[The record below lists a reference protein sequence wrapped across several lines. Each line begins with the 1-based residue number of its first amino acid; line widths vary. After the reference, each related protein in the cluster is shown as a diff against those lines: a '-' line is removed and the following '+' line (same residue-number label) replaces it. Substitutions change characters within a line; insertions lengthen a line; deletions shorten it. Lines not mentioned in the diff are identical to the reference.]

1 MLPLVAAK
9 VAADPTHE
17 LSLAHSEALQRAAE
31 AAQVAPGTGSAHPL
45 PLFRCHSQL
54 PQQPQHQPPAT
65 QQEIPAA
72 QQQQPDGVEPQ
83 QQEAT
88 KQQQPATQQ
97 QDVDMQEQQP
107 QQQQQQQQPSLMSFV
122 SGVVGRLN
130 YTFSDLQYAALWG
143 EDPIPDRPGTFH
155 LSGLQ
160 EGYRFDEISRM
171 MRRLGFNAV
180 GVRSHATCSACTV
193 GCACTCDIVRGQ
205 QQTRSDSVAE
215 AAGASGAVQCVKP
228 FVLQL
233 LAPDNT
239 AAPMPDPN
247 LMCLAAAPAS
257 CIVCRD
263 LCPCRRVSLLW
274 TPAAA

>member
-1 MLPLVAAK
+1 MTGATFAAMLPLVAAK

-17 LSLAHSEALQRAAE
+17 LSVAHSEALQRAAE

-45 PLFRCHSQL
+45 PLVRCPSQL
-54 PQQPQHQPPAT
+54 PQQPHQQPPAP

-72 QQQQPDGVEPQ
+72 QQPQQQPDGSEQ
-83 QQEAT
+83 QQVPA
-88 KQQQPATQQ
+88 KQQQ

-107 QQQQQQQQPSLMSFV
+107 QQQQQSTLMSYV

-160 EGYRFDEISRM
+160 EGYRFDELTRM

-180 GVRSHATCSACTV
+180 G
-193 GCACTCDIVRGQ
+193 GCACTVY
-205 QQTRSDSVAE
+205 A
-215 AAGASGAVQCVKP
+215 
-228 FVLQL
+228 
-233 LAPDNT
+233 
-239 AAPMPDPN
+239 
-247 LMCLAAAPAS
+247 
-257 CIVCRD
+257 
-263 LCPCRRVSLLW
+263 
-274 TPAAA
+274 